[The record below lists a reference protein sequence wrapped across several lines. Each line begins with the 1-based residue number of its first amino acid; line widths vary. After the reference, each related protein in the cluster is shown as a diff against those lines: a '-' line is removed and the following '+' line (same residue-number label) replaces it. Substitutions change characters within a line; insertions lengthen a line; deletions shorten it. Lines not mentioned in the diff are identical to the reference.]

1 MCACGSVTSTLTR
14 RPRDGTTSSGVRT
27 SKSSQPGDRCA
38 AVPDAS
44 SNAPTL
50 SLYVSE
56 VRPLPSAP
64 PRACTS
70 AASPRCGHR
79 PSNRSDSSSCVMT
92 SLSTLAS
99 MPSASPTMV
108 ACTAMQP
115 APTKSSASL
124 NESGTLPA
132 RSRSVLMRLCKRS
145 DTSARHC
152 GVARSGACCRWA
164 WWNFMTTERDVAR
177 TVDRYGTH
185 SLRAPMSLVLLEL
198 VAQPLSLAPL
208 AARPDACL
216 PDA

>member
-99 MPSASPTMV
+99 MPSASPTCGQVCFKCVSEGAGQAFESQLHRDLAVDKCCNALSV
-108 ACTAMQP
+108 A
-115 APTKSSASL
+115 
-124 NESGTLPA
+124 
-132 RSRSVLMRLCKRS
+132 
-145 DTSARHC
+145 H
-152 GVARSGACCRWA
+152 
-164 WWNFMTTERDVAR
+164 
-177 TVDRYGTH
+177 
-185 SLRAPMSLVLLEL
+185 LRVGGSFCS
-198 VAQPLSLAPL
+198 Q
-208 AARPDACL
+208 D
-216 PDA
+216 